1 MEIQKIFSE
10 IDTNEKLYSV
20 LMSEEELALFSE
32 IQKEFGLREIVEKI
46 AKTPEGKRLISTAR
60 TQGNR
65 MTVKA
70 GQALKGLT
78 DESLRSYEQNAGIY
92 ADSVGGLLKRG
103 ARNVS
108 KALKKGA
115 GEVSEGAAQWRKD
128 LKGMKTSEFLR
139 S

>member
-10 IDTNEKLYSV
+10 VDTNEKLYSV
-20 LMSEEELALFSE
+20 LMSEEELALFSA
-32 IQKEFGLREIVEKI
+32 IQKEFGLKEIVEKI

-65 MTVKA
+65 MAVKT
-70 GQALKGLT
+70 GQALKGIA
-78 DESLRSYEQNAGIY
+78 DESLRAYEKNAGIY

-103 ARNVS
+103 ARSAS

-115 GEVSEGAAQWRKD
+115 GEVSGEAAQIRRE
-128 LKGMKTSEFLR
+128 LRGMKTSEFLK